1 MNKKIVKSFS
11 CCLLGTCLFS
21 TVLSNGFNGY
31 AVESII
37 IDDVDISNYVDS
49 YNYQY
54 ISKLSNEKAI
64 IYKNALK
71 LGLSNK
77 KLGKQSIDKVIENID
92 KLAAKENDIPI
103 FEFRGNFWDG
113 QGITTDELGATID
126 VALMVLTGGAP
137 GGAKAAVQA
146 LIAKHGKHKAVQI
159 IASKLSSLG
168 LGAFVSKIIPFIDAF
183 IYLTSPGK
191 GIASF
196 IDSIDFHKDNG
207 RINLW
212 P

>member
-1 MNKKIVKSFS
+1 MNKKIVKLFS
-11 CCLLGTCLFS
+11 CCLLSTCLFS
-21 TVLSNGFNGY
+21 AVLLNGFNGY

-37 IDDVDISNYVDS
+37 IDDVDISNYVDN

-71 LGLSNK
+71 SGLSNK

-92 KLAAKENDIPI
+92 KLAA
-103 FEFRGNFWDG
+103 
-113 QGITTDELGATID
+113 TID
-126 VALMVLTGGAP
+126 VAP
-137 GGAKAAVQA
+137 GGAKAAISA
-146 LIAKHGKHKAVQI
+146 LISKVRKQKAMEI
-159 IASKLSSLG
+159 ILNKLSQLG
-168 LGAFVSKIIPFIDAF
+168 LGAFKEQIKKALPWIVA
-183 IYLTSPGK
+183 LTSLDR